1 MAEKQD
7 RVLIIDDDAAER
19 TTLVESALEPFGY
32 RVQAA
37 ADGTRGLAAIRA
49 ETPDVVILD
58 LEMAGLSGRDVLAA
72 LSAQGVDVPVILL
85 VNEGRER
92 EALQAFRLGASDYVV
107 RPVREAE
114 LIQAVER
121 ALKQVRLRRER
132 EALLAEVQAAARQTE
147 RHLNDLRT
155 LMGIGRAIT
164 SLRAA
169 ENIFNALTRAAAEVT
184 GAESAGFFLRED
196 TAGPLVLRAG
206 YRLPAALGERVGQ
219 PVEDDL
225 ASLVMSSKETY
236 VGSGEG
242 LHRFSP
248 AHGSATS
255 LIYAPLVVHDAAVG
269 LLWVANERQS
279 FRAHARDLMT
289 ALADYAAIAVM
300 NARLFAAMEQR
311 TRQLEAAARQAPGAP
326 PPDNRC
332 TELAA
337 SLRTPLIDVLNT
349 MNMFRTGEMG
359 TLRQSH
365 RAAVD
370 VMHRQLSEMLAFV
383 EQMDEPGSAAPHT
396 PPRPVEG

>member
-1 MAEKQD
+1 VAEKQD

-19 TTLVESALEPFGY
+19 STLVEAALEPSGY
-32 RVQAA
+32 HVEAA
-37 ADGTRGLAAIRA
+37 ADGASGLAAIRA
-49 ETPDVVILD
+49 AAPDVLILD
-58 LEMAGLSGRDVLAA
+58 LEMAGLSGHDVLAA
-72 LSAQGVDVPVILL
+72 LNAQGADIPVILL
-85 VNEGRER
+85 VDEGRER
-92 EALQAFRLGASDYVV
+92 EALRAFRLGARDYVV

-121 ALKQVRLRRER
+121 ALKEVRLRRER

-147 RHLNDLRT
+147 RHLHDLRT

-164 SLRAA
+164 TLRALD
-169 ENIFNALTRAAAEVT
+169 NIFNALTRAAVEVT
-184 GAESAGFFLRED
+184 GAESSGFFLREQPS
-196 TAGPLVLRAG
+196 GPLVLRSG
-206 YRLPAALGERVGQ
+206 YQLPDALSKRVGE

-225 ASLVMSSKETY
+225 AALVMASKETY

-248 AHGSATS
+248 AHSRARAV
-255 LIYAPLVVHDAAVG
+255 IYAPLVVNDSAVG
-269 LLWVANERQS
+269 LLWVANEREP
-279 FRAHARDLMT
+279 FRTHARDLMT

-311 TRQLEAAARQAPGAP
+311 TRQLEAAAAGAKVAP

-332 TELAA
+332 KELAA
-337 SLRTPLIDVLNT
+337 RLRGPLIELLNT

-359 TLRQSH
+359 ALRQSH

-370 VMHRQLSEMLAFV
+370 VMHLQLSEVLAFV
-383 EQMDEPGSAAPHT
+383 EWIEQSADGSPQT
-396 PPRPVEG
+396 PPSQDEG

>member
-19 TTLVESALEPFGY
+19 STLVEAALEPSGY
-32 RVQAA
+32 HVEAA
-37 ADGTRGLAAIRA
+37 ADGASGLAAIRA
-49 ETPDVVILD
+49 AAPDVLILD
-58 LEMAGLSGRDVLAA
+58 LVMAGLSGHDVLAA
-72 LSAQGVDVPVILL
+72 LNAQGADIPVILL
-85 VNEGRER
+85 VDEGRER
-92 EALQAFRLGASDYVV
+92 EALRAFRLGARDYVV

-121 ALKQVRLRRER
+121 ALKEVRLRRER

-147 RHLNDLRT
+147 RHLHDLRT

-164 SLRAA
+164 TLRALD
-169 ENIFNALTRAAAEVT
+169 NIFNALTRAAVEVT
-184 GAESAGFFLRED
+184 GAESSGFFLREQPS
-196 TAGPLVLRAG
+196 GPLVLRSG
-206 YRLPAALGERVGQ
+206 YQLPDALSKRVGE

-225 ASLVMSSKETY
+225 AALVMASKETY

-248 AHGSATS
+248 AHSRARAV
-255 LIYAPLVVHDAAVG
+255 IYAPLVVNDSAVG
-269 LLWVANERQS
+269 LLWVANEREP
-279 FRAHARDLMT
+279 FRTHARDLMT

-311 TRQLEAAARQAPGAP
+311 TRQLEAAAAGAKVAP

-332 TELAA
+332 KELAA
-337 SLRTPLIDVLNT
+337 RLRGPLIELLNT

-359 TLRQSH
+359 ALRQSH

-370 VMHRQLSEMLAFV
+370 VMHRQLSEVLAFV
-383 EQMDEPGSAAPHT
+383 EWIEQSADGSPQT
-396 PPRPVEG
+396 PPSQDEG